1 MIRRGYTL
9 IELMIALALLGALMA
24 LAWSMLGSY
33 RQAEQRGWEQSYRMQ
48 LVRAAREL
56 LEDDIDHLA
65 ALPPKVCFIDEAAG
79 PLAGKGFRGTSTGF
93 SAEIFPSIDPLPWLE
108 RIASFGD
115 EGTEDGVELSGGAD
129 EERGVGSGKVV
140 PRGPLDR
147 ATLRYSLEPFAESAE
162 GKPVANLR
170 RELNTIGRPRR
181 GSEVGG
187 DPQRRLDASDL
198 YRSSVDSASGAGDA
212 AEGRELTTVRR
223 LANPRFRYSDGR
235 DWLSQWEE
243 ASRGGLPR
251 AIELSFDLV
260 MPSDSLRGLP
270 ARADGVGSGG
280 EGDGQGG
287 VAAGDPQQPIGAP
300 EASLDGESLTGE
312 AAQQRDVRIVIRVQG
327 GVVNAVPPQLSGGL

>member
-48 LVRAAREL
+48 LVRAAREM

-65 ALPPKVCFIDEAAG
+65 ALPPKIGFIDEAAG

-93 SAEIFPSIDPLPWLE
+93 SAEIVPSIDPLPWLE
-108 RIASFGD
+108 RIAAFGD
-115 EGTEDGVELSGGAD
+115 EGTQGGGELAGGAD
-129 EERGVGSGKVV
+129 DERGVGSGKVA

-162 GKPVANLR
+162 GDPVANLR
-170 RELNTIGRPRR
+170 RELNAIRRPRR
-181 GSEVGG
+181 GSELGS

-198 YRSSVDSASGAGDA
+198 YRSSGDGVSGAGDA

-235 DWLSQWEE
+235 DWMSQWDE

-260 MPSDSLRGLP
+260 MPGDSLRGLP
-270 ARADGVGSGG
+270 AETDAGGSGR
-280 EGDGQGG
+280 EGDGPGE
-287 VAAGDPQQPIGAP
+287 ASTGDPQQPLGAS

-312 AAQQRDVRIVIRVQG
+312 AAQERDVRIVIRVQG
-327 GVVNAVPPQLSGGL
+327 GVVNAVPPPLSGGI

>member
-9 IELMIALALLGALMA
+9 IELMIALGLLGALMA

-48 LVRAAREL
+48 LVRAAREM

-65 ALPPKVCFIDEAAG
+65 ALPPKIGFVDEAAG

-93 SAEIFPSIDPLPWLE
+93 SAEIVPSIDPLPWLE
-108 RIASFGD
+108 RIADFGD
-115 EGTEDGVELSGGAD
+115 EGTEHDVELSGEAGGQ
-129 EERGVGSGKVV
+129 RGVGSVKVA

-147 ATLRYSLEPFAESAE
+147 ATLRYSLEPFAESAD
-162 GKPVANLR
+162 GDPVANLR
-170 RELNTIGRPRR
+170 RELNAIGRPRR

-198 YRSSVDSASGAGDA
+198 YRSSGDGVSGAGDA
-212 AEGRELTTVRR
+212 AEGRELATVRR

-235 DWLSQWEE
+235 DWLSQWDEG
-243 ASRGGLPR
+243 SRGGLPR

-260 MPSDSLRGLP
+260 MPGDSLRGLP
-270 ARADGVGSGG
+270 VDTAAGG
-280 EGDGQGG
+280 GGREGDGGG
-287 VAAGDPQQPIGAP
+287 ASTGDSQQPLGAS

-312 AAQQRDVRIVIRVQG
+312 AAQERDVRIVIRVQG
-327 GVVNAVPPQLSGGL
+327 GVVNAVPLSLSGGL

>member
-48 LVRAAREL
+48 LVRAAREM

-65 ALPPKVCFIDEAAG
+65 ALPPKSGFIDEAAG

-93 SAEIFPSIDPLPWLE
+93 SAEIVPSIDPLPWLE
-108 RIASFGD
+108 RIAMFGD
-115 EGTEDGVELSGGAD
+115 EGTQDGVELSGGAD
-129 EERGVGSGKVV
+129 DERGVGSGKVA

-147 ATLRYSLEPFAESAE
+147 ATLRYSLEPFAESAD
-162 GKPVANLR
+162 GDPVANLR
-170 RELNTIGRPRR
+170 RELNAVRRPRR
-181 GSEVGG
+181 GSEVGS

-198 YRSSVDSASGAGDA
+198 YRSSGDGVSGAGDA

-235 DWLSQWEE
+235 DWMSQWDE

-251 AIELSFDLV
+251 AIELS
-260 MPSDSLRGLP
+260 
-270 ARADGVGSGG
+270 GG
-280 EGDGQGG
+280 NGREGDGPGG
-287 VAAGDPQQPIGAP
+287 ASTGDPQQPLGAS

-312 AAQQRDVRIVIRVQG
+312 AAQERDVRIVIRVQG
-327 GVVNAVPPQLSGGL
+327 GVVNAVPPPLSGGI